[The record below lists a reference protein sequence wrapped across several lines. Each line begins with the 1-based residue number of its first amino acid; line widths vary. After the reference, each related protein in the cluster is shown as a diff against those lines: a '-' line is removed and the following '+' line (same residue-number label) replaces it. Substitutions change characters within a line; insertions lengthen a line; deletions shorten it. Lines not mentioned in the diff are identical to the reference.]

1 MTTKAAKN
9 LNAYYSGSVNDTL
22 RVARQLF
29 QEQGARLLQQQDI
42 LDALTKLQQGEAELN
57 RHMQAMNMGR
67 RCSACAAGTNGGC
80 CSSFMAGNTDAIL
93 LLINL
98 LLGRAIKQ
106 HNNGDECCYL
116 GPQGCIFIIKPIFC
130 LNYNCGH
137 IKEAATKKEM
147 RALEMLSG
155 ALLGKQTELEAVI
168 LERLAEIIRVPGK
181 NYSPGA

>member
-9 LNAYYSGSVNDTL
+9 LDAYYSGSIDDKL

-29 QEQGARLLQQQDI
+29 QQQGARLLSQQDI
-42 LDALTKLQQGEAELN
+42 LDALKGLQQGEAKLN
-57 RHMQAMNMGR
+57 RQMQAMNMGS
-67 RCSACAAGTNGGC
+67 RCSSCAAGTDGGC

-98 LLGRAIKQ
+98 LLGITIDQR
-106 HNNGDECCYL
+106 NNGDECCYL

-137 IKEAATKKEM
+137 IKEAATQDEM
-147 RALEMLSG
+147 RDLEMLAG
-155 ALLGKQTELEAVI
+155 ALLGKQTKLEAVI
-168 LERLAEIIRVPGK
+168 LERLEEK
-181 NYSPGA
+181 